1 MLKEDQ
7 MIEEMFNLEGDL
19 TERQKK
25 ILAAAIE
32 SFAEKGFS
40 ATSTKEIAQK
50 AGVAEGTIFRHYKTK
65 KHLLMSIVTPM
76 MIKLMAPIIIKDIN
90 KVLNHHHETF
100 EDFVRAMI
108 DNRKKFLENNIK
120 IIKIFI
126 QEIPFHPEL
135 KEQYMEHVGSKVFTR
150 LRQIVEH
157 YQEKGQII
165 KLPTDTVIR
174 LTGSTIIGYFVT
186 RYGILPNADWD
197 EEAEIDATVQFLMKG
212 LAPSQY

>member
-1 MLKEDQ
+1 MSNENQ

-32 SFAEKGFS
+32 SFAEKGYS

-65 KHLLMSIVTPM
+65 KELLMTIVTPL
-76 MIKLMAPIIIKDIN
+76 MIKLMAPIFIKDIN
-90 KVLNHHHETF
+90 KVLNHDHETF

-108 DNRKKFLENNIK
+108 DNRRKFLENNMK

-135 KEQYMEHVGSKVFTR
+135 KEQFMEHVGSKVFLR
-150 LRQIVEH
+150 LRQIIEH
-157 YQEKGQII
+157 YQEQGQIS
-165 KLPTDTVIR
+165 KLPPDTVLR
-174 LTGSTIIGYFVT
+174 LTGSTLMGYFVT
-186 RYGILPNADWD
+186 RYAILPNADWD
-197 EEAEIDATVQFLMKG
+197 DEAEINSTVQFLMKG
-212 LAPSQY
+212 LAPDN

>member
-1 MLKEDQ
+1 MSNEDQ

-65 KHLLMSIVTPM
+65 KDLLLSIVTPM

-90 KVLNHHHETF
+90 KVLNHDHEKF

-108 DNRKKFLENNIK
+108 DNRRKFLENNMK

-135 KEQYMEHVGSKVFTR
+135 IEQFIEHVGMKVFMR
-150 LRQIVEH
+150 FRHLIEH
-157 YQEKGQII
+157 YQKKGQII
-165 KLPTDTVIR
+165 KLPSDTVLR

-186 RYGILPNADWD
+186 RYAILPTADWD
-197 EEAEIDATVQFLMKG
+197 DEAEIESTIQFLMKG
-212 LAPSQY
+212 LAPE

>member
-1 MLKEDQ
+1 MSKEDQ
-7 MIEEMFNLEGDL
+7 MIEEMFNHEGDL

-65 KHLLMSIVTPM
+65 KDLLMSIVTPM

-90 KVLNHHHETF
+90 KVLNHDHETF
-100 EDFVRAMI
+100 EEFIRAMI
-108 DNRKKFLENNIK
+108 DNRRKFLENNMK

-135 KEQYMEHVGSKVFTR
+135 KEQFMEHVGSKVFMR
-150 LRQIVEH
+150 FRQLIEH
-157 YQEKGQII
+157 YQKKGQII
-165 KLPTDTVIR
+165 KLPTDTVLR
-174 LTGSTIIGYFVT
+174 LTGSTILGYFVT
-186 RYGILPNADWD
+186 RYAILFDADWD
-197 EEAEIDATVQFLMKG
+197 DELEIESTVQFLMKG
-212 LAPSQY
+212 LSVEK